1 MDKICG
7 IFASFIG
14 FAKNT
19 CRRDRKIAEIVPTEA
34 VFLTPLGHV
43 CREELENFSH
53 EDWKKQLIFL
63 TQELCDER
71 MNELQE
77 QLEEIREEMK
87 NEIKTAVKQVVDEI
101 GERQC

>member
-7 IFASFIG
+7 IFVSFIG

-19 CRRDRKIAEIVPTEA
+19 CRRDRKIAKKVPTEA
-34 VFLTPLGHV
+34 VFLTPLEHG
-43 CREELENFSH
+43 CRDELENVSR
-53 EDWKKQLIFL
+53 EDWKKQLVSL

-71 MNELQE
+71 MHNLQE